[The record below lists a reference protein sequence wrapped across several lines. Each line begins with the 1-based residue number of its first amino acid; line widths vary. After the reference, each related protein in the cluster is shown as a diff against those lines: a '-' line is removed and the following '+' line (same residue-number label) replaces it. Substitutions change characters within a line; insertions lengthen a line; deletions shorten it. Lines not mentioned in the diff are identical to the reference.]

1 MSTVPENL
9 KVLTNKVNQ
18 LLDLMAVQKRQL
30 DDLSLENKN
39 LIAEN
44 SSLRNELET
53 IQITSLISNDAQL
66 FEGSEKNTSK
76 TKVRLSQII
85 QQVDQCIEDFS
96 KITFQTM
103 G

>member
-76 TKVRLSQII
+76 TKARLSQII